1 MQGSARATFLQPS
14 KNYGRL
20 PVGKGQA
27 AAGLSEVRTPGAAA
41 VDGVLGRGAIGAE
54 AAGVGLLIPGLAV
67 VLGAGLAAGFF
78 AAALGLAA
86 DAFLAGLAFL
96 EGLAAFAGFFAFF
109 ATFLTTFFLRLS
121 SRPSSRFF

>member
-1 MQGSARATFLQPS
+1 M
-14 KNYGRL
+14 
-20 PVGKGQA
+20 
-27 AAGLSEVRTPGAAA
+27 RTPGAAA

-54 AAGVGLLIPGLAV
+54 AAGAGLLIPGLAV

-86 DAFLAGLAFL
+86 DAFLAGLAL
-96 EGLAAFAGFFAFF
+96 EGFAAFFAGFLAFF

-121 SRPSSRFF
+121 